1 MEEAIAKLEAYAN
14 LNDDWYLKLIIK
26 EIINATNTQNINQKN
41 NNIRHGTALHYRQ
54 EGTRKGVHRTSVQ
67 TTNMVGNNKNIL

>member
-26 EIINATNTQNINQKN
+26 EIKKTLNYEK
-41 NNIRHGTALHYRQ
+41 L
-54 EGTRKGVHRTSVQ
+54 
-67 TTNMVGNNKNIL
+67 

>member
-26 EIINATNTQNINQKN
+26 EIINATNKN
-41 NNIRHGTALHYRQ
+41 DNTRHGTALHYRQ